1 MSKSYE
7 ELMGAVG
14 RAVFYRPERRRVR
27 DLLSRD
33 ACPQLLVGERE
44 FPLFDVSM
52 NGISFLSDNGHTAWQ
67 IGQELPL
74 QLRLWDKEIYSGHA
88 RVARIEPGPRGGCR
102 VGLGLVTGFLDLPE
116 VRREDDEGQL
126 ERDLRSGPEIARA
139 RIPAP
144 FRDQVGRAVHFL
156 QYYRQVLGRNEAR
169 YRQSVPH
176 AAEAVRSLTERA
188 LAALREPWAEI
199 QRGCS
204 HAAVECLQDRE
215 VLLAAKE
222 YTETVVTPIMM
233 ECPLVQR
240 AYSKPL
246 GYPGDYQ
253 VMLYYYNN
261 RPEGDSVYA
270 QVFHKL
276 GVEHPLSAG
285 VRTRRDYVVE
295 LMKEEHDR
303 VCAEAGADSS
313 FRVTSLA
320 CGPAREVSDYVAG
333 RHGWPGQAT
342 FTLIDQEDEALS
354 IAYHD
359 AVRALSRAG
368 ARGLGLRRR
377 PARLA
382 GPGDLHADRPGGRG
396 AVDRLPR
403 RGARSLSG
411 RRARLAAVPAP
422 FVRADAARRLHPG
435 VARSAALHLLD
446 RLLRL
451 PARGAG
457 AGRPTRALR
466 APDARRV
473 AGHRQRPRPE
483 RPLLVGRVHPR
494 LDAALSDP

>member
-74 QLRLWDKEIYSGHA
+74 RLRLWDKEIYAGHA
-88 RVARIEPGPRGGCR
+88 RIARIEPGPRGGCR

-126 ERDLRSGPEIARA
+126 ERDLRSGPEVVRE

-156 QYYRQVLGRNEAR
+156 QYYRQVLGRNETR
-169 YRQSVPH
+169 YRQSGPH
-176 AAEAVRSLTERA
+176 GAEAVRSLTERS

-204 HAAVECLQDRE
+204 HAAVECLQDRD

-222 YTETVVTPIMM
+222 YTETVVTPLLM
-233 ECPLVQR
+233 ECPLVER
-240 AYSKPL
+240 AYGKPL

-295 LMKEEHDR
+295 LMREEHDR
-303 VCAEAGADSS
+303 VCAAAGEDAS

-333 RHGWPGQAT
+333 RRGWPGQAT
-342 FTLIDQEDEALS
+342 WTLIDQEDEALS

-368 ARGLGLRRR
+368 ARGALQCLHLSFVQMLRDASILASLEPQHFIFSTGFFDYLRENQAQVVLRGLYE
-377 PARLA
+377 RLV
-382 GPGDLHADRPGGRG
+382 PGGLLVIGNALGPNDHFWSAEFILDWTLLYRTR
-396 AVDRLPR
+396 DEMR
-403 RGARSLSG
+403 
-411 RRARLAAVPAP
+411 RLAA
-422 FVRADAARRLHPG
+422 
-435 VARSAALHLLD
+435 
-446 RLLRL
+446 RL
-451 PARGAG
+451 PETAEV
-457 AGRPTRALR
+457 
-466 APDARRV
+466 DV
-473 AGHRQRPRPE
+473 AVEPGNAYYF
-483 RPLLVGRVHPR
+483 LLVRRH
-494 LDAALSDP
+494 